1 MRVKELYEEMDIH
14 FAQIIIRGGS
24 SNHVA
29 FQQFMNVWTRVTDFN
44 EIMER
49 RRDDTRYFELEDKN
63 GLFIETYFTEEESL
77 LLMENFPKDFSVL
90 VQG

>member
-1 MRVKELYEEMDIH
+1 MDMN
-14 FAQIIIRGGS
+14 FAQFVVRGS
-24 SNHVA
+24 SSQHLA
-29 FQQFMNVWTRVTDFN
+29 FQQFIIVWTGVTDFN

-49 RRDDTRYFELEDKN
+49 RRDDTRYFEVEDKN

-77 LLMENFPKDFSVL
+77 LLMKKYPKDFSIL